1 MPEAAGEPVPEPGQS
16 SVPPSAES
24 PVAAEPAAE
33 SPPGAAGGAAPA
45 PGVPPGE
52 STAGPA
58 VAGPESAPRPPP
70 PSSPPA
76 PAPVLPPDRWSG
88 MPMASAASWSQ
99 AGGVSRKEVAFRS
112 MRWGRPP
119 VEAVSSRPPGDPY
132 SSSYRRMTSPTGSA
146 GHRVVSPLSRAMTSR
161 APSAGASGTG
171 PSARSSA
178 QATKPRSNS
187 RTRTSRCW

>member
-1 MPEAAGEPVPEPGQS
+1 MP
-16 SVPPSAES
+16 
-24 PVAAEPAAE
+24 EPAAE
-33 SPPGAAGGAAPA
+33 SPSGAAGGAAPA
-45 PGVPPGE
+45 PGVPPVE
-52 STAGPA
+52 SPAGPA
-58 VAGPESAPRPPP
+58 GAGPESDPRPPP
-70 PSSPPA
+70 LA
-76 PAPVLPPDRWSG
+76 PDRWSG

-99 AGGVSRKEVAFRS
+99 AGGVSRKEVALRS
-112 MRWGRPP
+112 MRWGRLP
-119 VEAVSSRPPGDPY
+119 VEVVSSRPPADPY

-161 APSAGASGTG
+161 APSAGASETG